1 MLNPDKTDF
10 VLFGS
15 RPQLRRCVSDSL
27 VISGSSVKRS
37 SVVKHLGVLLDE
49 NLTMKAQVT
58 KTCRNASLNLH
69 KIAAI
74 RPYLTAHTAQILI
87 QGLVI
92 SHLDYCNICFIGLPD
107 TELAKLQR
115 FQNKAAKLIY
125 KAGPR
130 DSSSQCLKDL
140 HWLPCR
146 FRIQYKV
153 LCLVYKALND
163 QAPVYLQSLFT
174 KRQLR
179 GRSHDSQDIQLVVPF
194 TAKKTFADRS
204 LRVYG
209 PKLWNESITKEI
221 RTSSTYSV
229 H

>member
-115 FQNKAAKLIY
+115 FTWPKKDMKVAS
-125 KAGPR
+125 PFR
-130 DSSSQCLKDL
+130 DGLLSGQA
-140 HWLPCR
+140 CR
-146 FRIQYKV
+146 VAV
-153 LCLVYKALND
+153 LAMGTQVY
-163 QAPVYLQSLFT
+163 
-174 KRQLR
+174 
-179 GRSHDSQDIQLVVPF
+179 
-194 TAKKTFADRS
+194 
-204 LRVYG
+204 
-209 PKLWNESITKEI
+209 I
-221 RTSSTYSV
+221 RAVTPE
-229 H
+229 